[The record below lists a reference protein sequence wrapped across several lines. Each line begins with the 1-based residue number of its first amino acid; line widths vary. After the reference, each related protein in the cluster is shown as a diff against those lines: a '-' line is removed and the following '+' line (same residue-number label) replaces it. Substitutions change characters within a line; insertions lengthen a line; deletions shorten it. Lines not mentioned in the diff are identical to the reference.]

1 MSHGPGS
8 YKYEGP
14 NDPPSPEEEPTHDV
28 PTFPEEDTPP
38 GTETAIRIGGDVRRV
53 AGFKFAGHM
62 PAAGPGEHDSPD
74 EGDDDVDEDDLDP
87 QVPHSP
93 PDATHAS
100 HGQTR
105 EGMPRSVSGRRPRNG
120 KKGRIVFDENYV
132 AG

>member
-8 YKYEGP
+8 YKYEDP
-14 NDPPSPEEEPTHDV
+14 NNPPPSPEEEPAHDV
-28 PTFPEEDTPP
+28 PAFPEEDTPP

-53 AGFKFAGHM
+53 AGFRFAGTLR
-62 PAAGPGEHDSPD
+62 AGGPGEQHDSPD
-74 EGDDDVDEDDLDP
+74 EGEDDVDEDDLDP

-93 PDATHAS
+93 PD
-100 HGQTR
+100 
-105 EGMPRSVSGRRPRNG
+105 G

>member
-1 MSHGPGS
+1 MSHGPGRYHFES
-8 YKYEGP
+8 P
-14 NDPPSPEEEPTHDV
+14 NNPQPSPEEEPDHDV

-38 GTETAIRIGGDVRRV
+38 GRETAIRIGRDVRRV
-53 AGFKFAGHM
+53 AGFKFTS
-62 PAAGPGEHDSPD
+62 PGPGEHESPS

-93 PDATHAS
+93 PD
-100 HGQTR
+100 
-105 EGMPRSVSGRRPRNG
+105 G

>member
-8 YKYEGP
+8 HNYEGP
-14 NDPPSPEEEPTHDV
+14 NNPQPSPEEEPTHDV

-38 GTETAIRIGGDVRRV
+38 GKETAIRIGGDVRRI
-53 AGFKFAGHM
+53 AGFRFAGPV
-62 PAAGPGEHDSPD
+62 PAANRAAGRVVAAGSTGPGEHDSPD
-74 EGDDDVDEDDLDP
+74 EGEDDVDEDDLDP

-93 PDATHAS
+93 PD
-100 HGQTR
+100 
-105 EGMPRSVSGRRPRNG
+105 G